1 MKGGQRGPSAPKA
14 GSDKAHWQAKTP
26 AQDNRRGRRIMTE
39 SLPRKREGPARVAGR
54 RGGQSGASSSGLQGL
69 CIRRECCAM
78 AAVDTE
84 CPLKRYEGSNS
95 VAQERAWLDRYKG
108 HLWPPQWRVS
118 LIPCWGRLENYRQNP
133 TSYRMFLMIH
143 IILFVNHKVNRS

>member
-95 VAQERAWLDRYKG
+95 VAQKDRTVWPRNAPDWTATRDIYG
-108 HLWPPQWRVS
+108 HRSEEFHWFLVEED
-118 LIPCWGRLENYRQNP
+118 LKIIDKIPLRIVCSSWY
-133 TSYRMFLMIH
+133 T
-143 IILFVNHKVNRS
+143 